1 MVRFSS
7 SANIGNRL
15 NGYASM
21 AFVAEG
27 LCSGMFLRSPASL
40 DSCDASISPS
50 VARFNVASIAS
61 GAAMVLPS
69 TLRSAMIFA
78 TFLCCFADA
87 KALRSRA
94 LCAARTW

>member
-1 MVRFSS
+1 
-7 SANIGNRL
+7 
-15 NGYASM
+15 M

-27 LCSGMFLRSPASL
+27 LCSGMFLVPREFGQLRRVHLA
-40 DSCDASISPS
+40 S